1 MRERQT
7 LPAGIGRI
15 VLLVGLFAAWPAVSR
30 ATILT
35 FDIPGLI
42 DWQEIPGAYGDNVTS
57 LYDGLGYYEQGAGW
71 TPNITVDY
79 RTFDL
84 SDNSTRTDKLDY
96 WSTGF
101 GDLEDIA
108 YSTAQGCMGEIS
120 LVPEAGWSVVLDG
133 FDLGGYGDQ
142 PDQTVRLVDENY
154 QVLLDYSPIDIMG
167 GGHNAFAPSLTHA
180 GTVRIQ
186 FGPSWNTGIDNV
198 HFYQVPEPATL
209 ALLGIGAVAAMCAR
223 RRTR

>member
-7 LPAGIGRI
+7 LSSGIGMI
-15 VLLVGLFAAWPAVSR
+15 VLLAGLAVAWPSAGR

-42 DWQEIPGAYGDNVTS
+42 DWQEIPGAYGDSVTS
-57 LYDGLGYYEQGAGW
+57 IFDGLGYYGQGAGW
-71 TPNITVDY
+71 TPNIAVEY

-84 SDNSTRTDKLDY
+84 SDNSTRTSKLDY

-108 YSTAQGCMGEIS
+108 YSTSQWFMGEIS
-120 LVPEAGWSVVLDG
+120 LVPEAGWSVVLDE

-142 PDQTVRLVDENY
+142 PDQTVRIVDENY

-167 GGHNAFAPSLTHA
+167 GGHNASAPALTHT

-198 HFYQVPEPATL
+198 HFHQVPEPATL
-209 ALLGIGAVAAMCAR
+209 ALLGIGAVAVVRAR
-223 RRTR
+223 RRAR